1 VALEIYRKKRQFG
14 VTPEPRGR
22 KGAGGGNR
30 YVIQKHAARRL
41 HYDLRLELDGV
52 MKSWAVT
59 RGPSLDPGEKRLA
72 VHVEDHPVEYNSFEG
87 TIPAGEYGGGTV
99 MIWDRGTWT
108 PDGDPHKGYAKGHL
122 SFELHGEKLHGH
134 WHLVRMHGRPNDP
147 RDKGHDNWLL
157 IKAKDEDARSARD
170 EDILEEEPRS
180 AATGRTMEEI
190 AGGKGKKRVWHSNRD
205 SDSKDAGSGKKSGPQ
220 SQRSFREELR
230 AQAQLQ
236 AAAKSSGKSSASKS
250 KAAAKPPR
258 AGRAKSVRSRAKSA
272 AATAVVKKSAD
283 PPNGG
288 RRAKLPDFVPPSLAT
303 LSDVPPSGANWIH
316 EIKLDGYRIE
326 ARLDHG
332 KVKLFTRNRQDW
344 THRFKT
350 IADAVAKLPAETALL
365 DGELVAQ
372 NEKGFS
378 SFSLLQT
385 DLKEGNSEHLV
396 YWVFD
401 LLHLDGRDLT
411 EEPLVERKAAL
422 ERLLRSRN
430 PAPPVRYCE
439 HLEGNGSAIL
449 KRACD
454 IELEGIVS
462 KRSDAPYRSGRSDNF
477 VKTKCHNE
485 QEFVVVGFSP
495 SSAMSRAIGALTVAF
510 HEDGE
515 LRYAGRVGTGYTH
528 STARDLWK
536 RLEALRIDKPPLD
549 VPKDERRKDVVWV
562 KPQTV
567 VEVEFRGITHDG
579 LLRQA
584 SYKGLR
590 EDKPAREVVRETPV
604 RVSKARPAMA
614 NPMAK
619 RTVAKKI
626 SAPARQGGTQNAKVA
641 NVALTHPGRV
651 YWDDAGVTKQDLAEY
666 YVSVWDWMAPHVMD
680 RPLAVVRG
688 PEGIGGELFFQK
700 HIAEAIKSS
709 PLRHQ
714 VNAKEHDVIAVEK
727 LDDLIAL
734 VQSGALEVHV
744 RGSRLDALESC
755 DRIVFD
761 LDPGEGV
768 SWKDVIAAAREI
780 RERLKAL
787 KLESFAKLSGGKGI
801 HVVLPIADADWD
813 TAKNFSARI
822 AEAMAKDSSQRYLA
836 KMTKSLRTGRI
847 FIDYF
852 RNTREATSVAPYSTR
867 SRPGAPVS
875 APLSWEQLGRTTS
888 GNEFT
893 VLNLKKRLRADAWAG
908 IGKVRQRLPAK

>member
-22 KGAGGGNR
+22 KGASGGNG

-134 WHLVRMHGRPNDP
+134 WHLVRMHGRPNE
-147 RDKGHDNWLL
+147 RRDNWLL
-157 IKAKDEDARSARD
+157 IKAKDEDARSPRD
-170 EDILEEEPRS
+170 KDILDEKSRS
-180 AATGRTMEEI
+180 VVSGRTIEEI
-190 AGGKGKKRVWHSNRD
+190 AGGRGRKRVWHSNRD
-205 SDSKDAGSGKKSGPQ
+205 AGGKDTGNEKMSGPQ

-230 AQAQLQ
+230 AQAQLK
-236 AAAKSSGKSSASKS
+236 AAAKSLSRS
-250 KAAAKPPR
+250 KAAAKTTG
-258 AGRAKSVRSRAKSA
+258 AGHAKSA
-272 AATAVVKKSAD
+272 KSKSKVKPATTAVALKKSAG
-283 PPNGG
+283 PPASEK
-288 RRAKLPDFVPPSLAT
+288 RAKLPDFVPPSLAT
-303 LSDVPPSGANWIH
+303 LSDTPPSGAKWIH

-332 KVKLFTRNRQDW
+332 RVRLFTRNRHDW
-344 THRFKT
+344 THRFKS

-372 NEKGFS
+372 NQRGIS

-385 DLKEGNSEHLV
+385 DLKEGRSDHLV

-401 LLHLDGRDLT
+401 LLYLDGRDVT
-411 EEPLVERKAAL
+411 EQPLIERKAAL
-422 ERLLRSRN
+422 ERLL
-430 PAPPVRYCE
+430 PTGGPVAPIRYCE
-439 HLEGNGSAIL
+439 HLEGNGAAIL

-477 VKTKCHNE
+477 VKVKCHNE

-495 SSAMSRAIGALTVAF
+495 SSAMPRAIGALTVAF

-528 STARDLWK
+528 ATARDLWK
-536 RLEALRIDKPPLD
+536 RLDALRVAEPPVE
-549 VPKDERRKDVVWV
+549 VPQDERRKDVIWV

-604 RVSKARPAMA
+604 RVSAARPAMA
-614 NPMAK
+614 ASPMPKQTMAK
-619 RTVAKKI
+619 RT
-626 SAPARQGGTQNAKVA
+626 SAPTRQGSAQRVKVA
-641 NVALTHPGRV
+641 NVQLSHPGRV

-666 YVSVWDWMAPHVMD
+666 YVSVWDWMAPHVVG
-680 RPLAVVRG
+680 RPLALVRG

-700 HIAEAIKSS
+700 HIASNVKSS
-709 PLRHQ
+709 ALRHQ
-714 VNAKEHDVIAVEK
+714 VDAKEHDVIAVEK

-734 VQSGALEVHV
+734 VQSGTLEIHV

-768 SWKDVIAAAREI
+768 AWKDIVAAARET
-780 RERLKAL
+780 RERLKAAR
-787 KLESFAKLSGGKGI
+787 LESFAKLSGGKGI
-801 HVVLPIADADWD
+801 HVVVPIADADWD
-813 TAKNFSARI
+813 TVKNFSERVAVS
-822 AEAMAKDSSQRYLA
+822 MAKDSPQRYLA
-836 KMTKSLRTGRI
+836 KMTKSLRKGRV

-852 RNTREATSVAPYSTR
+852 RNSREATSVAPYSTR

-875 APLSWEQLGRTTS
+875 VPLSWEQLGRTTS
-888 GNEFT
+888 GDEFT
-893 VLNLKKRLRADAWAG
+893 VLNLKKRLRADAWRD
-908 IGKVRQRLPAK
+908 IGKVRQPLPAK